1 MDADV
6 AVVGVGTMGSMTCW
20 QLARRGASVIG
31 FEQFAPGH
39 DRSGAGGETRI
50 FRTAYHEG
58 AEYVPLLLTAQD
70 QWRKLEAETGR
81 SVLTLNGGLMI
92 GPADGD
98 LVRSVLA
105 SATAHDLPHEL
116 LDGREAKSRYPQ
128 HRLQPGEV
136 MVLDPQAG
144 FLRPELAV
152 SLAGLRAEE
161 LGARIVRHCPVT
173 AVEPDADGV
182 TIVTAERRWRV
193 GQVVLAAGAWS
204 NRLLPRHTPP
214 LTVQRLV
221 MTWFVA
227 RQPSRFTPERFP
239 IFIRETGIHDISGW
253 PSLDGAYV
261 KVAINYGYDRVDD
274 PDRLERSVDDGLL
287 VTIRMAV
294 EDLLPELVPEPVRI
308 GAYMDGYTSDRH
320 AAVGRP
326 AGLPNTVIATGF
338 SGHGFKMS
346 PAIGLAAADLVL
358 DGRTD
363 LPVGHLDP
371 ARLAGASPT
380 RHRTVAADL
389 AAMTPSSP

>member
-6 AVVGVGTMGSMTCW
+6 AVVGIGTMGSMTCW

-58 AEYVPLLLTAQD
+58 PEYVPLLLTAQD
-70 QWRKLEAETGR
+70 QWRELEAETGR

-92 GPADGD
+92 GPPDGE

-105 SATAHDLPHEL
+105 SATAYDLPHEL
-116 LDGREAKSRYPQ
+116 LDGQEAKRRYPQ
-128 HRLQPGEV
+128 HRLEPGEV

-152 SLAGLRAEE
+152 SLAGLRAED
-161 LGARIVRHCPVT
+161 LGAVIVRHHPVV
-173 AVEPDADGV
+173 AIEPDADGV
-182 TIVTAERRWRV
+182 TIRTAERRWRV

-227 RQPSRFTPERFP
+227 RHPSWFDVERFP
-239 IFIRETGIHDISGW
+239 IFIRETGVHDISGW

-274 PDRLERSVDDGLL
+274 PDRLERGVDDGLL
-287 VTIRMAV
+287 VTIRTAV
-294 EDLLPELVPEPVRI
+294 RDLLPDLVPEPVRI

-326 AGLPNTVIATGF
+326 DGLPRTVVVTGF
-338 SGHGFKMS
+338 SGHGFKMA

-358 DGRTD
+358 EGRTD
-363 LPVGHLDP
+363 LPIGHLDP
-371 ARLAGASPT
+371 ARPAGASPAPL
-380 RHRTVAADL
+380 RTVAADL
-389 AAMTPSSP
+389 AATASTS

>member
-193 GQVVLAAGAWS
+193 GQVVLTAGAWS